1 MWPTIDKRFCR
12 PGATRKHVAGNT
24 QPGATVIADTT
35 ILHYIPIK
43 LAKEK
48 SMNARLFRAKS
59 HGQSIPI
66 IALIMVV
73 LFAMVGLSV
82 DVGNTYAQNRNA
94 VRSTNAA
101 VLAGMDRLIR
111 SGDEAS
117 DREIGEA
124 IKASFKSNGIT
135 AQIDPSIPLGPGDR
149 RILSY
154 YLDSYG
160 NPLGNACTIGKCG
173 GVPANVAY
181 IQVDTTGTVDTYFA
195 RVVGQQT
202 LPVKAQAFAGQCT
215 PVKGVYPIA
224 INAANIDSENGI
236 FYPPT
241 GANAADEIKYYGK
254 YYDEIYDTGLTQ
266 RRIYRKSDF
275 SLPGNFNW
283 LLWSGGPSAGNAG
296 STEDMLSAD
305 GNLDLGFEE
314 VVLSPPIKSST
325 GTQYTTGWPDP
336 NSAEVPG
343 YPLFPRQLSEGDWIY
358 ANTGNNNSSGVQ
370 AALDYHIANRTVL
383 NLPIIDR
390 AIGSGINTYMHF
402 DRMGAFLLRGY
413 SLTGTGYFDLVYVG
427 TASKTACLS
436 ENISQGA
443 KGLGLSGQVYVNPRW
458 QQPLEA
464 GRPIAYNLVLDVSGS
479 MSWDFNGYGTY
490 SGTNYQC
497 EDPENPNPSN
507 LTYRSNCN
515 GGVDSAWT
523 TQSQRRVYVA
533 KNAIYRFINNMGPYD
548 MVRVVGFSTTQ
559 DGNAAPTPNWVVTS
573 NQAAKDALIASVK
586 CMGAYPADPTPPC
599 SDSAGY
605 KSRGG
610 TPGPDA
616 LATAATMFQSSK
628 GYDPTAGNGKTFR
641 PVLIYLTDGVANVFQ
656 SSGIGLGDGATNDA
670 RDICASITAA
680 QARNTADPCQL
691 GTTSSGRA
699 RPITAM
705 VNIANAMK
713 ANNPELAIYTIG
725 LGPVP
730 ATGLPRVAT
739 SPDMYFSAGTGD
751 YVQGILDTIQ
761 AQVTGATCAA
771 TGGYSWLNSIDGSHA
786 PTGAPFSG
794 LGSGVYGQVFIY
806 EPGAGT
812 PKYTLPIN
820 LDQSINA
827 DGRLGYSI
835 AGGVTPGNYEME
847 AYVGYRGEDGVTRS
861 YDWFINPS
869 SLNEAHR
876 IPVSVTSASTLGGSV
891 PMPPIFMD
899 LRSTVNVCPASP

>member
-1 MWPTIDKRFCR
+1 
-12 PGATRKHVAGNT
+12 
-24 QPGATVIADTT
+24 
-35 ILHYIPIK
+35 
-43 LAKEK
+43 
-48 SMNARLFRAKS
+48 MNARLFRAKGQ
-59 HGQSIPI
+59 GQSIPI
-66 IALIMVV
+66 IALILVV

-101 VLAGMDRLIR
+101 VLAGMDLLIH
-111 SGDEAS
+111 SGSNPS
-117 DREIGEA
+117 DVEIGMA

-135 AQIDPSIPLGPGDR
+135 AQIDPTVAVVSGER

-160 NPLGNACTIGKCG
+160 NPLGNSCTIGKCG
-173 GVPANVAY
+173 SVPANVAY

-224 INAANIDSENGI
+224 VNAANIDSTKGV

-241 GANAADEIKYYGK
+241 GPDAADEIKYYGK
-254 YYDEIYDTGLTQ
+254 YYDEIYGSGLTQ

-275 SLPGNFNW
+275 SQPGNFDW
-283 LLWSGGPSAGNAG
+283 LKWSSSASAGNAG
-296 STEDMLSAD
+296 ATEEMLAED
-305 GNLDLGFEE
+305 GNLELGFDE
-314 VVLSPPIKSST
+314 VVMSPRIRSST
-325 GTQYTTGWPDP
+325 GTQYATGWPDP

-343 YPLFPRQLSEGDWIY
+343 YPLFPHQLSEGDWIY
-358 ANTGNNNSSGVQ
+358 ANTGNNGSNAVK

-383 NLPIIDR
+383 NLPIVDR
-390 AIGSGINTYMHF
+390 VIGPGGANTYMHF

-413 SLTGTGYFDLVYVG
+413 NLTGTGYFDLVYVG
-427 TASKTACLS
+427 KSSKTACLS
-436 ENISQGA
+436 ENIDQGA

-458 QQPLEA
+458 QQPLQPNQ
-464 GRPIAYNLVLDVSGS
+464 PIAYNIVLDVSGS
-479 MSWDFNGYGTY
+479 MSYDFNGYGTY
-490 SGTNYQC
+490 SGNDYMC
-497 EDPENPNPSN
+497 ESATNPNPLS
-507 LTYRSNCN
+507 LAHSDSCN
-515 GGVDSAWT
+515 GGKNAAWK

-533 KNAIYRFINNMGPYD
+533 KNAIYKFINNMGQYD
-548 MVRVVGFSTTQ
+548 MMRVVGFSTDQ
-559 DGNAAPTPNWVVTS
+559 AGNAAPTPAWVVTS
-573 NQAAKDALIASVK
+573 NQAAKDTLIAKVK
-586 CMGAYPADPTPPC
+586 CMGSYPASSTPPC
-599 SDSAGY
+599 SDTIAY
-605 KSRGG
+605 KSSGG

-616 LATAATMFQSSK
+616 LATAATMFQTSK
-628 GYDPTAGNGKTFR
+628 GYTPTAGNGKPFR

-656 SSGIGLGDGATNDA
+656 SSAVGSEDGVQNTA
-670 RDICASITAA
+670 RDICGAMSTNEAI
-680 QARNTADPCQL
+680 NTADPCQL
-691 GTTSSGRA
+691 GTTSSGKV

-713 ANNPELAIYTIG
+713 ANNPDLAIYTIG

-730 ATGLPRVAT
+730 ATGLPRVAS
-739 SPDMYFSAGTGD
+739 SPDMYFSATQGD
-751 YVQGILDTIQ
+751 VVQSILDVIQ
-761 AQVTGATCAA
+761 AEVTGATCAS
-771 TGGYSWLNSIDGSHA
+771 TGGYSWLDSIGGSHT
-786 PTGAPFSG
+786 PTGTPFSS
-794 LGSGVYGQVFIY
+794 LGTGVYGQVFIY

-820 LDQSINA
+820 LDQSLST

-876 IPVSVTSASTLGGSV
+876 IPVSVTSASTLGASV

-899 LRSTVNVCPASP
+899 LRSTINVCPASP